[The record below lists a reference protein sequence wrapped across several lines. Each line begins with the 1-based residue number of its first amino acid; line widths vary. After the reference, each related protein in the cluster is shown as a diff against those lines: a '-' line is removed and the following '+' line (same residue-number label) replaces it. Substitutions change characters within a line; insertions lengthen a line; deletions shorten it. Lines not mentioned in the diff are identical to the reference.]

1 MTGGFPRLTLPEL
14 GLRSSEPR
22 LTSPEHGLGSSE
34 HGLASLE
41 HSLGSSKHGLAS
53 SEHDLTSSE
62 HGLPSP
68 KHCLASGEHLLASGE
83 HGLESGEHG
92 LPFPWARDCKERT
105 NRSQISVCWKIIRP
119 IPSHNIPKT
128 RRRFLLLPG
137 GEGRDEGGRSN
148 YFCF

>member
-1 MTGGFPRLTLPEL
+1 MTWGFPRLTLPEL
-14 GLRSSEPR
+14 GLGSSEHR

-41 HSLGSSKHGLAS
+41 HSLGSSKHCLAS
-53 SEHDLTSSE
+53 SEHGLTSS
-62 HGLPSP
+62 
-68 KHCLASGEHLLASGE
+68 
-83 HGLESGEHG
+83 EHG

>member
-68 KHCLASGEHLLASGE
+68 KHRLASGG
-83 HGLESGEHG
+83 HGLESSAHG
-92 LPFPWARDCKERT
+92 LPFPWARDCKERQ

-148 YFCF
+148 YSRF

>member
-14 GLRSSEPR
+14 GLGSSEHR

-34 HGLASLE
+34 HR
-41 HSLGSSKHGLAS
+41 
-53 SEHDLTSSE
+53 
-62 HGLPSP
+62 
-68 KHCLASGEHLLASGE
+68 LASGE
-83 HGLESGEHG
+83 HGLESSAHG

-148 YFCF
+148 YSCFLKFTGIEN